1 MSRALI
7 PLIAQRKTKTM
18 AMQAKVMGMLL
29 SVYMFAMNRSLNYK
43 LHFFPEAGGEV
54 LSLPWL
60 RYP

>member
-1 MSRALI
+1 
-7 PLIAQRKTKTM
+7 M